1 MNRPTK
7 PISTQVGAPSMPP
20 STTGSSI
27 ARSNTFSI
35 QQNIQALRD
44 LTTPQWMKVGLGLV
58 CLSAILSALASM
70 AATDAQR
77 EAFRVLQKDTAPSIL
92 NAQRI
97 KDSLADM
104 DANVANDLIQGILTP
119 TANQRELEKQT
130 IVNGASMLMLDP
142 DLKAIDPNN
151 PDAISFILAD
161 PGTQQPTL
169 DPKTQKIVSDGFE
182 YRQNRLAGWLIKVS
196 KNITY
201 AEEWEPIWQI
211 QYGLG
216 NYLELIQ
223 QAKDFQSKG
232 DSDNMRKTYRQAIS
246 LMDTKLL
253 PAADRLIQVNYEQ
266 LNIQYEQQQIIVF
279 KNLGLVLLFG
289 IFLMGSLIWL
299 QLFLRYW
306 TNRYCNIPLLIA
318 TMGAAFSILY
328 TGNAL
333 LRSDQ
338 QLRVAGQD
346 AFPSIYSLR
355 QVRALAY
362 MANASESR
370 YLLDRAFSGQH
381 ETDFLSRTRQILHSK
396 IDVIIE
402 PKLSLGQGEKV
413 SPDVAE
419 GLVATALNNVTFK
432 GEAEALSEMLI
443 KWNQYLTV
451 DKIIRKLVA
460 SGRLNDAI
468 ALCVGY
474 GPEQSNALFA
484 EFREANQKVF
494 TINQNA
500 FDESIDRG
508 TDIVAPNPI
517 LGMRRTPIAFGLVA
531 LLSFIGLRPRMKEYA
546 D

>member
-7 PISTQVGAPSMPP
+7 PISAQVGAPSMSP
-20 STTGSSI
+20 STTGSLI

-119 TANQRELEKQT
+119 TANQRDLEKQT

-161 PGTQQPTL
+161 PRMQQPTL

-182 YRQNRLAGWLIKVS
+182 YRQNRLVGWLMKVS

-201 AEEWEPIWQI
+201 AAEWEPIWQI

-216 NYLELIQ
+216 NYLELVQ
-223 QAKDFQSKG
+223 QAKDFQAKG

-266 LNIQYEQQQIIVF
+266 LNIQYQQQQHIVF
-279 KNLGLVLLFG
+279 KNFSRVLLFG
-289 IFLMGSLIWL
+289 VLLLGSLIWL
-299 QLFLRYW
+299 QFFLRQR
-306 TNRYCNIPLLIA
+306 TNRYCNIPLIIA
-318 TMGAAFSILY
+318 TLGAAFSILY
-328 TGNAL
+328 TCKAL
-333 LRSDQ
+333 LTSDQ
-338 QLRVAGQD
+338 QLKIAGQD

-370 YLLDRAFSGQH
+370 YLLDRSLSSQH
-381 ETDFLSRTRQILHSK
+381 ETDFLDRTQQIFYFKSGVSF
-396 IDVIIE
+396 D
-402 PKLSLGQGEKV
+402 PQQFQGEKI

-419 GLVATALNNVTFK
+419 GLVVTALNNVTFK
-432 GEAEALSEMLI
+432 GEAAALSEMLV
-443 KWNQYLTV
+443 KWNQYLAV
-451 DKIIRKLVA
+451 DKTIRQLVS
-460 SGRLNDAI
+460 SGRLNEAI

-474 GPEQSNALFA
+474 EKNQSNALFT
-484 EFREANQKVF
+484 EFREANDAAFK
-494 TINQNA
+494 INQNA
-500 FDESIDRG
+500 FNESIDRG

-531 LLSFIGLRPRMKEYA
+531 LLSFIGLRPRIKEYA